1 MNLEELIQ
9 KLKAHVE
16 AQSSKLVCDDSESL
30 LEMLYD
36 VYAES
41 NSFDNE
47 AIRKDFHKLYRLLNG
62 IPLKEMDKIADPV
75 CALCRDH
82 EMAGF
87 IHGVQAGIRKR
98 STMGTLQQP

>member
-1 MNLEELIQ
+1 MNLEEYIQ

-16 AQSSKLVCDDSESL
+16 AQSSKLVCADSESI

-36 VYAES
+36 IYAES

-47 AIRKDFHKLYRLLNG
+47 IIREDFHKLYWLLNG
-62 IPLKEMDKIADPV
+62 MPLKEMDKITDPV
-75 CALCRDH
+75 SVLCRDH

-87 IHGVQAGIRKR
+87 IHGVQVGIRLAQETKII
-98 STMGTLQQP
+98 S

>member
-1 MNLEELIQ
+1 MNLEEYIQ
-9 KLKAHVE
+9 KLRAYVE
-16 AQSSKLVCDDSESL
+16 AQSSMLVCDDSESI

-36 VYAES
+36 IYAEC

-47 AIRKDFHKLYRLLNG
+47 VIREEFHKLYRMLNG
-62 IPLKEMDKIADPV
+62 IPLKEKDKITDPV

-87 IHGVQAGIRKR
+87 IYGVQVGIRLVRKVKLT
-98 STMGTLQQP
+98 S

>member
-1 MNLEELIQ
+1 MNFEEYIQ

-16 AQSSKLVCDDSESL
+16 AQSSKLVCDDSESI

-36 VYAES
+36 IYAES

-47 AIRKDFHKLYRLLNG
+47 VIRTDFHKLYRLLNG
-62 IPLKEMDKIADPV
+62 MPPKELDNLTDPINV
-75 CALCRDH
+75 LCRDH

-87 IHGVQAGIRKR
+87 ILGVQVGIRLAQEVKI
-98 STMGTLQQP
+98 

>member
-1 MNLEELIQ
+1 MNLEEYIQ

-16 AQSSKLVCDDSESL
+16 AQSSTLVCEDSEPI

-36 VYAES
+36 IYAES

-47 AIRKDFHKLYRLLNG
+47 VIREDFHRLYRLLNG
-62 IPLKEMDKIADPV
+62 MPLKEIDKITDPV
-75 CALCRDH
+75 SVLCRDH

-87 IHGVQAGIRKR
+87 IHGVQVGIRLAQETKII
-98 STMGTLQQP
+98 T